1 MKSRDSKK
9 DFTLVHCLF
18 GAEGLTQNVE
28 PDKNGYSN
36 YGVGFDTPSR
46 FSLANGE
53 LSERVFIFGED
64 NSSSRN
70 AANRKKEILVFGEDP
85 ADGLDGTTITA
96 EAEFSISITKSRKSI
111 CVSLHYNANNSFLHA
126 NGVNISHFKANIL
139 K

>member
-1 MKSRDSKK
+1 MDIVIMVLDLIHLHVFHWQMVNEVK
-9 DFTLVHCLF
+9 
-18 GAEGLTQNVE
+18 E
-28 PDKNGYSN
+28 
-36 YGVGFDTPSR
+36 
-46 FSLANGE
+46 
-53 LSERVFIFGED
+53 FIFGED